1 MSGSGVR
8 VAPRYFFRQETSCG
22 GPFRHS
28 SLVGAS
34 QRPWCPVGERQ
45 QREQRPGV
53 GVVRP
58 TGQGHPE
65 GFLDDPDHRRQH
77 GRQDAFALPECMS
90 GPSVSRDGVG
100 SLPTVVSCLT
110 LVPKCCCWILARAYV
125 SARVR
130 RGWRRRTRRRCELQA
145 RTAMPGSECERS
157 RCRARLN
164 GNGREFEDFLVLQV
178 GVGSVVSASLA
189 RQIENTVD

>member
-1 MSGSGVR
+1 VVPSR
-8 VAPRYFFRQETSCG
+8 RAPAARAAAWSRGRS
-22 GPFRHS
+22 PHRARS
-28 SLVGAS
+28 SRRIPR
-34 QRPWCPVGERQ
+34 RPRSPLTAR
-45 QREQRPGV
+45 
-53 GVVRP
+53 
-58 TGQGHPE
+58 
-65 GFLDDPDHRRQH
+65 
-77 GRQDAFALPECMS
+77 RQDAFALPECMS

-145 RTAMPGSECERS
+145 RTAMPGSECERP

-164 GNGREFEDFLVLQV
+164 RNGREFEDFLVLQV